1 LIHFFKRLY
10 YTDKMG
16 KRRKGKNIV
25 EGNTIKGM
33 VSAVSSDEGEADGG
47 DMVYDE
53 VDRWERDKDTAVMAV
68 MMKGRGKRNN
78 YNRKE
83 VFAMS
88 GTDSDSDLE
97 LPNIK
102 SLKKKEAEE
111 EIEDSDLGSGEEGE
125 EDARKWGSKKKHYY
139 GGNTGEEIESD
150 VDSEMEEDRAEELEA
165 TKLQNQQLAR
175 MEEEDFLDTFVV
187 DKTNNEETINKSQ
200 ATSNLARDL
209 DQLTKKEQAALF
221 KQQSP
226 EFEGIVTDFMTK
238 MEEAVKL
245 ARVSV
250 LGKKGEIPAGPQL
263 DYIIDKLQLLLNY
276 CVNIIS
282 YIMFKAKGQSLTL
295 HPVTG
300 RLVQYRQLLDSL
312 APMDEVVM
320 PGLENLLKRL
330 DMGDK
335 VSKLVREERRRAD
348 RKREGNKKKKLSL
361 LDKKDSGDQVVPEK
375 KKNKK
380 SKKRKAEVPDALENL
395 ATLTQDER
403 MAVELYNVIKKSRN
417 NEDLDDD
424 LDDDGLEESLQTDDV
439 VDQNTTTTNDPEG
452 YDEDGEEKRAIT
464 YTIAKN
470 KGLMPKRSK
479 LQRNPR
485 LKNRMKYEKAQ
496 KKRKGAVREI
506 RDQKQPYFGEA
517 SGINARVK
525 KGVKIL

>member
-1 LIHFFKRLY
+1 M
-10 YTDKMG
+10 D
-16 KRRKGKNIV
+16 
-25 EGNTIKGM
+25 
-33 VSAVSSDEGEADGG
+33 
-47 DMVYDE
+47 
-53 VDRWERDKDTAVMAV
+53 
-68 MMKGRGKRNN
+68 
-78 YNRKE
+78 
-83 VFAMS
+83 
-88 GTDSDSDLE
+88 
-97 LPNIK
+97 
-102 SLKKKEAEE
+102 
-111 EIEDSDLGSGEEGE
+111 
-125 EDARKWGSKKKHYY
+125 
-139 GGNTGEEIESD
+139 
-150 VDSEMEEDRAEELEA
+150 MEEDRAEELEA

-187 DKTNNEETINKSQ
+187 DKTEKEETKEKSQ

-209 DQLTKKEQAALF
+209 DQLTKKEQTALF

-226 EFEGIVTDFMTK
+226 EFEGIVADFMTK
-238 MEEAVKL
+238 MDEAVKL
-245 ARVSV
+245 ARVTV
-250 LGKKGEIPAGPQL
+250 LGEKGEIPAGPHL
-263 DYIIDKLQLLLNY
+263 DYVIDKLQLLLNY
-276 CVNIIS
+276 CINIIS
-282 YIMFKAKGQSLTL
+282 YVMFKAKGQSLTL

-312 APMDEVVM
+312 APMDEGVM
-320 PGLENLLKRL
+320 PGVETLLKRL

-335 VSKLVREERRRAD
+335 VSKMVREERRRAD

-361 LDKKDSGDQVVPEK
+361 LDKKHDDDGGDQVVPEK

-380 SKKRKAEVPDALENL
+380 NKKRKAEETDALDNL
-395 ATLTQDER
+395 GTLTHDER

-424 LDDDGLEESLQTDDV
+424 LDDIGLEENLQTDEV
-439 VDQNTTTTNDPEG
+439 VDEEATTTNDPVG

-506 RDQKQPYFGEA
+506 RNQKQPYFGEP
-517 SGINARVK
+517 
-525 KGVKIL
+525 